1 MLKKTIFSVLAVF
14 IISGIMALAGPASV
28 HAAAVSKSK
37 ALLDWGSFEIILDSG
52 MSLTW
57 IEREEYVDAYADDD
71 YAFDG
76 RYSDSDYD
84 DTSEWS
90 WGETG
95 VTASTPYAEGSGWTT
110 TSEVG
115 ETVWAL
121 ADGSYNTYAYAD
133 ALAKRWVDFE
143 ISGSGY
149 VTVNVD
155 YSLDLYVST
164 DRAGDEAY
172 AYASSYIELYNY
184 DTVDL
189 DYDKDYLDYAVY
201 DGAGDA
207 FAAGGTLTLSV
218 WFNDGEYGGIYA
230 TVDNRAEV
238 YSPIPEPSTMLLLGS
253 GLLAVPFIRRM
264 LRSLEDR
271 SSDGAAG

>member
-28 HAAAVSKSK
+28 HAAAVSNST

-52 MSLTW
+52 MGLTW
-57 IEREEYVDAYADDD
+57 IERREDVVAYADDD

-76 RYSDSDYD
+76 PYSDSDYD
-84 DTSEWS
+84 DTTEWS
-90 WGETG
+90 WGEIG

-121 ADGSYNTYAYAD
+121 ADGAPNTYASAWAFAD
-133 ALAKRWVDFE
+133 RWVGFE

-172 AYASSYIELYNY
+172 AYASSYIELYSSSG
-184 DTVDL
+184 DW
-189 DYDKDYLDYAVY
+189 DYDEDFLDYAVY

-218 WFNDGEYGGIYA
+218 WFNDGEYGEIYA
-230 TVDNRAEV
+230 EVYNDAEV
-238 YSPIPEPSTMLLLGS
+238 YSAPIPEPSTMLLLGS